1 LAVSRSVPSTPIT
14 KEEEEEEILLTSA
27 QQGLILTA
35 TSEGKIIH
43 RPVFDYSGKPLI
55 LPAWSP

>member
-14 KEEEEEEILLTSA
+14 KEEEEEILLTGT